1 MAMMTSTTYT
11 VSGAAD
17 SGAGDGA
24 STLEP
29 MSVAGAPGALDG
41 RGGAIAD
48 GREDE
53 ARRAPGRPRSA
64 RADEAIIEAVLDLMA
79 AGTTVEALSM
89 EAVAARA
96 GVGKATI
103 YRRWPNKEALVVD
116 AIGSLKGPLPE
127 LTGESIRDDLLTL
140 LRSTIKGR
148 ASRAGQ
154 IMPCLMP
161 ELQRNPELHRQYQ
174 RIAEPRR
181 EQMRDVLRRGV
192 AEGQLRADLDIEVAA
207 ALLHAPM
214 MVQNM
219 LNWNP
224 ALDTAKLPEQ
234 ILDALMPSMVA

>member
-1 MAMMTSTTYT
+1 MAMMTSTTHT
-11 VSGAAD
+11 VSGAANR
-17 SGAGDGA
+17 GAGDGA
-24 STLEP
+24 STLDP
-29 MSVAGAPGALDG
+29 TSLADAAGAVDG
-41 RGGAIAD
+41 RGDAPAD
-48 GREDE
+48 VREDE

-79 AGTTVEALSM
+79 DGTTVEALSM

-103 YRRWPNKEALVVD
+103 YRRWPNKESLIVD

-127 LTGESIRDDLLTL
+127 LTGESVREDLLTM

-148 ASRAGQ
+148 ASRAGR
-154 IMPCLMP
+154 IMPCLIP
-161 ELQRNPELHRQYQ
+161 ELHRNPELQRQYQ

-181 EQMRDVLRRGV
+181 EHMREVLRRGV
-192 AEGQLRADLDIEVAA
+192 AEGELRADLDIEVAA
-207 ALLHAPM
+207 ALLNAPM

-234 ILDALMPSMVA
+234 ILDALLPGMVA

>member
-1 MAMMTSTTYT
+1 MAMMTSTTHT
-11 VSGAAD
+11 VSGAANR
-17 SGAGDGA
+17 GAGDGA
-24 STLEP
+24 SALDPTSLADA
-29 MSVAGAPGALDG
+29 AGAVDG
-41 RGGAIAD
+41 RGDAPAD
-48 GREDE
+48 VREDE

-79 AGTTVEALSM
+79 DGTTVEALSM

-103 YRRWPNKEALVVD
+103 YRRWPNKESLIVD

-127 LTGESIRDDLLTL
+127 LTGESVREDLLTM

-148 ASRAGQ
+148 ASRAGR
-154 IMPCLMP
+154 IMPCLIP
-161 ELQRNPELHRQYQ
+161 ELHRNPELQRQYQ

-181 EQMRDVLRRGV
+181 EHMREVLRRGV
-192 AEGQLRADLDIEVAA
+192 AEGELRADLDIEVAA
-207 ALLHAPM
+207 ALLNAPM

-234 ILDALMPSMVA
+234 ILDALLPGMMA